1 MPSSLSRSLLGFAS
15 ASSSETVVLSTH
27 QVRAG
32 AIERRFRTPSGLTGE
47 DVQLQRGEVLER
59 VDDGLDEVDIGLQLV
74 EDDVKDGDGE
84 AVAELAEVA
93 ARLLDVFGS
102 QAPGPTAIKPKC
114 TPLPRCQPFISP
126 NERARA
132 ADAHRMILR
141 ASFSAAALA
150 SMRIGTEDATSV
162 FHLAYSR

>member
-93 ARLLDVFGS
+93 ARLLDVLGS
-102 QAPGPTAIKPKC
+102 QTPGPTAIKPKC
-114 TPLPRCQPFISP
+114 ISLPRC
-126 NERARA
+126 
-132 ADAHRMILR
+132 
-141 ASFSAAALA
+141 
-150 SMRIGTEDATSV
+150 
-162 FHLAYSR
+162 